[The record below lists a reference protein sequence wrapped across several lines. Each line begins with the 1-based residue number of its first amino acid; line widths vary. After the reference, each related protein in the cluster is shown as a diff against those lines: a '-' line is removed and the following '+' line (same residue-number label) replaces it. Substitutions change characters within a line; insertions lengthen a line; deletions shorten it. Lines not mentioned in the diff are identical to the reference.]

1 MAARGIHRGTA
12 AVGRNRGCAAATRA
26 YALHVDLTR
35 PAPMLLTAVVA
46 VSALV
51 AGRIIWVLV
60 EDPLRLLRLIL

>member
-1 MAARGIHRGTA
+1 
-12 AVGRNRGCAAATRA
+12 
-26 YALHVDLTR
+26 
-35 PAPMLLTAVVA
+35 MLLTAVVA